1 MNKNIKYMIVFFGA
15 VSLII
20 LSSLALS
27 GSHDVIK
34 NTNSPSQD
42 NTKLSNNDM
51 PLYSKSSAS
60 LPLLDNEELSNR
72 SEMIIIGT
80 VKETLPSKW
89 TSADGKRPKGIDSFS
104 LENSI
109 YTDITINV
117 DKYLKN
123 PSSSKEVTVRLDGGT
138 VGNDTLEADYE
149 PTFKPGEKVL
159 LFLTDDVVAGT
170 SKIGPKHF
178 RATGCM
184 LGKFTLT
191 DDGKAVRRDK
201 TVNQDELLS
210 AIKNKSSV

>member
-1 MNKNIKYMIVFFGA
+1 MAMNQNIKYMIVFVGA
-15 VSLII
+15 VSLIM
-20 LSSLALS
+20 LSALALS
-27 GSHDVIK
+27 GSQNVIK
-34 NTNSPSQD
+34 PTDSPSQD

-60 LPLLDNEELSNR
+60 LPLLDNKELSNY
-72 SEMIIIGT
+72 SQMIITGT
-80 VKETLPSKW
+80 VKEILPSKW
-89 TSADGKRPKGIDSFS
+89 TSADGKRPNGIDSFS

-123 PSSSKEVTVRLDGGT
+123 SSSSKEVTVRVNGGT

-159 LFLTDDVVAGT
+159 LFLTEDVVT
-170 SKIGPKHF
+170 STSNIEPKHF
-178 RATGCM
+178 RVTGCM

-201 TVNQDELLS
+201 TVNQDELLRT
-210 AIKNKSSV
+210 IKG